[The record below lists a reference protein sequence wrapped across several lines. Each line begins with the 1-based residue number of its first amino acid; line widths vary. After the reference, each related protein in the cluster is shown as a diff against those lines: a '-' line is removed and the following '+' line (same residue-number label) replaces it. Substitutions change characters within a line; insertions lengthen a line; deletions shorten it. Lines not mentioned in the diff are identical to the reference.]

1 MEQVKKQL
9 LILQRKKKEEEY
21 VFKTEGAKKQ
31 ASFVTKMTDWIKDD
45 LRSVLES
52 EYGPLP
58 DRVSSVISSG
68 ESVALERLHLLKIA
82 DTYGWGA
89 VTEFTAVELAR
100 NELEEKKLK
109 KIIKKNEEKLEK
121 AKSARNKSTNW
132 RSSNYV
138 PRGSGNNDYRRDSKE
153 DE

>member
-1 MEQVKKQL
+1 M
-9 LILQRKKKEEEY
+9 
-21 VFKTEGAKKQ
+21 FKTEGAKKQ
-31 ASFVTKMTDWIKDD
+31 ACFVTKVSDWIKDD
-45 LRSVLES
+45 LRGVLES

-58 DRVSSVISSG
+58 DRVSTVVSAG

-121 AKSARNKSTNW
+121 AKTARTKSTNW
-132 RSSNYV
+132 RSGNYV
-138 PRGSGNNDYRRDSKE
+138 PRRNGNNNYRYDLDQNDHEGDYLY
-153 DE
+153 

>member
-1 MEQVKKQL
+1 MSRHRDLEQVKKQL

-58 DRVSSVISSG
+58 DRVSSMISSG

-82 DTYGWGA
+82 DTYVLRVG
-89 VTEFTAVELAR
+89 
-100 NELEEKKLK
+100 
-109 KIIKKNEEKLEK
+109 
-121 AKSARNKSTNW
+121 
-132 RSSNYV
+132 
-138 PRGSGNNDYRRDSKE
+138 RGDRVHGRGVG
-153 DE
+153 